1 MIRLITDISTA
12 AQKAGN
18 IADVSKV
25 LREITIN
32 ITMSTKQNDL
42 SKRKVK
48 AILMQ
53 SKPSKITANS

>member
-1 MIRLITDISTA
+1 MA

-53 SKPSKITANS
+53 SKPGKITANS